1 MPIRT
6 NSWNIWYIW
15 IIWTLWFLSKGDG
28 MDLQLKDKRALVTG
42 SSRGLGYATA
52 LALARE
58 GCRVAINSRDETN
71 VTEAAKVMAAET
83 GTLVIGL
90 AGDVSAPEVPE
101 WLVGE
106 TARAFGGLDI
116 LITNAGGP
124 PSGSF
129 ESFNDAAWQK
139 AIDLSLM
146 SHVRLIKAALP
157 YLKQSEAASVL
168 TITSYS
174 VKQPIPNLV
183 LSNSIRAAT
192 VGLTKSLALDL
203 GGEGIRFNSILP
215 AWTET
220 ERVSELMSSRA
231 VQNRTTPEEE
241 VLKLSKDSPFGRL
254 GRPDEFANA
263 AVFLVSPAAS
273 YITGVMLTVD
283 GGMYKGTL

>member
-1 MPIRT
+1 
-6 NSWNIWYIW
+6 
-15 IIWTLWFLSKGDG
+15 
-28 MDLQLKDKRALVTG
+28 MDLHLKDKRVLVTG

-58 GCRVAINSRDETN
+58 GYRVAINSRDE
-71 VTEAAKVMAAET
+71 AKVGAAAQVIAGET
-83 GTLVIGL
+83 GARVIGL
-90 AGDVSAPEVPE
+90 AGDVGDPDVPE
-101 WLVGE
+101 RLVGE

-124 PSGSF
+124 PSGAF
-129 ESFNDAAWQK
+129 ESFNEVAWQK

-146 SHVRLIKAALP
+146 SHVRLIRAALA
-157 YLKQSEAASVL
+157 YLRQSKAASVL

-192 VGLTKSLALDL
+192 VGLTKSLALEL
-203 GGEGIRFNSILP
+203 GNAGIRFNSILP

-220 ERVSELMSSRA
+220 ERVYDLMTARA
-231 VQNRTTPEEE
+231 AQNHTTLEQEIA
-241 VLKLSKDSPFGRL
+241 KQSMDSPMGRM
-254 GRPDEFANA
+254 GQPEEFANA

-273 YITGVMLTVD
+273 YITGVMLAVD
-283 GGMYKGTL
+283 GGMYKGVL